1 MRSYQQRGFTSLGKP
16 STATVGRRRSSIPK
30 RLGVQMEGQQFR
42 LRRKDGYRGS
52 EVSVVFF
59 GS

>member
-1 MRSYQQRGFTSLGKP
+1 LGKP